1 MRAAA
6 PETQTSTGGWR
17 EEINAARRDVF
28 SDIARR
34 YRKAPA
40 TQLLKKLGVDEMDL
54 PQVRHCRVAPSTR
67 LVLHCG
73 ARMGIS
79 IDPEPRDEANA
90 VARGLAEAV
99 GTATSDRD
107 HRPVAVSALH
117 SNVR

>member
-1 MRAAA
+1 MPRVV
-6 PETQTSTGGWR
+6 T
-17 EEINAARRDVF
+17 F
-28 SDIARR
+28 SPISPGD
-34 YRKAPA
+34 RKAPV

-54 PQVRHCRVAPSTR
+54 PQVRHCRVAPNTR

-79 IDPEPRDEANA
+79 IDPEPHDKANA

-107 HRPVAVSALH
+107 HHPRCCVRAAL
-117 SNVR
+117 